1 MVAKATI
8 KTIVFICIDVFLSK
22 EWLND
27 SINSGPI
34 TNLQT
39 QVFTT
44 WFCSLSFFISL
55 RRGAA
60 WEWQTAQKELT
71 MAKGNEGA
79 EPFIC
84 RPFNNSIN
92 THHTIR
98 DRGNRLILGVK
109 DDVRITADHLP
120 SPTPHISDGGL
131 PPMTLEEW
139 GRLVNARVAQVRRH
153 FSKRSPKMGARYA
166 CVTRAVLQRR
176 HWSETGIPR
185 STFMY
190 ARKKVEDFFEALKM
204 RPKPKSRTT
213 TT

>member
-1 MVAKATI
+1 
-8 KTIVFICIDVFLSK
+8 
-22 EWLND
+22 
-27 SINSGPI
+27 
-34 TNLQT
+34 
-39 QVFTT
+39 
-44 WFCSLSFFISL
+44 
-55 RRGAA
+55 
-60 WEWQTAQKELT
+60 

-139 GRLVNARVAQVRRH
+139 KPDGDRPRETIEKRCFAC
-153 FSKRSPKMGARYA
+153 SKAPQS
-166 CVTRAVLQRR
+166 
-176 HWSETGIPR
+176 
-185 STFMY
+185 
-190 ARKKVEDFFEALKM
+190 AL
-204 RPKPKSRTT
+204 
-213 TT
+213 